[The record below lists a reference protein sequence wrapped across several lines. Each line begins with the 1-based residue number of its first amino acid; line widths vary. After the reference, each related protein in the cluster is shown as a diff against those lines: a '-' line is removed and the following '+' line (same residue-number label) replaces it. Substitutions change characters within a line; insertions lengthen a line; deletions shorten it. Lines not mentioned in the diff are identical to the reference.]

1 MSDKQINK
9 SVGMQILRKRTE
21 KNYTRETLAT
31 LADVSP
37 SFLYEIETGRK
48 GFSVSV
54 FYRIAKALDTDVEY
68 FFYDDTDKKEER
80 ILQIIKNDNNT
91 DINSVVELLNAIQ
104 TVMNS

>member
-1 MSDKQINK
+1 MSDKQISK

-31 LADVSP
+31 LAVSP

-68 FFYDDTDKKEER
+68 FFYDDMDKKEER

-104 TVMNS
+104 MVMNS

>member
-1 MSDKQINK
+1 MSDKQISK

-68 FFYDDTDKKEER
+68 FFYDDMDKRKSGYCKLSKMIIIR
-80 ILQIIKNDNNT
+80 ISIR
-91 DINSVVELLNAIQ
+91 
-104 TVMNS
+104 

>member
-1 MSDKQINK
+1 MSDKQISK

-54 FYRIAKALDTDVEY
+54 FYRIAKAL
-68 FFYDDTDKKEER
+68 ER

-104 TVMNS
+104 MVMNS

>member
-1 MSDKQINK
+1 MSDKQISK

-54 FYRIAKALDTDVEY
+54 FYRIAKDTDVEY
-68 FFYDDTDKKEER
+68 FFYDDMDKKEER

-104 TVMNS
+104 MVMNS